1 MRRMVFGSLAALA
14 LLPANASAAT
24 YILTTV
30 GSQHD
35 QTNIIGTS
43 FIPHF
48 GYAGGP
54 VQSWGFGI
62 NNAAGG
68 GWLDFFTDGV
78 SLIHEA
84 SITGNDFFQTTS
96 AFYTLT
102 NNQLNI
108 LAPVNGGPQ
117 TYALV
122 GGGNLVITAVPE
134 PATWALMIAGFGAV
148 GYGLRRRK
156 QPALAAANA

>member
-1 MRRMVFGSLAALA
+1 MRKIVFAPLAALA
-14 LLPANASAAT
+14 LLPASANAAT

-43 FIPHF
+43 FTPHF
-48 GYAGGP
+48 GYTGGP
-54 VQSWGFGI
+54 VQSWGFGV
-62 NNAAGG
+62 NNAQGG

-78 SLIHEA
+78 SLLHEA
-84 SITGNDFFQTTS
+84 SITGNDFFQTTT

-102 NNQLNI
+102 NNQLRI
-108 LAPVNGGPQ
+108 LTPLNSGPQ

-122 GGGNLVITAVPE
+122 GGGSLVITAVPE
-134 PATWALMIAGFGAV
+134 PATWALMIAAFGAV
-148 GYGLRRRK
+148 GYGLRRRR